1 MKTIVHSVNDFMSL
15 IILFKIN
22 SIIYLAFQKEMVKR
36 TSNRIRNE
44 RWLQDARFLH
54 KHMDLY
60 LIDLLE
66 KKQISAVLDCIE
78 RPKKCYQIVLYQL
91 IAEKVP
97 NVDEEWINFINHKE
111 QAIKN
116 SALAT
121 MNADKDRAQTF
132 VDQRVFER
140 LPTE

>member
-1 MKTIVHSVNDFMSL
+1 
-15 IILFKIN
+15 
-22 SIIYLAFQKEMVKR
+22 
-36 TSNRIRNE
+36 
-44 RWLQDARFLH
+44 
-54 KHMDLY
+54 MDLY